1 MKLFD
6 KIFSRN
12 NKSTNIAEEQMK
24 ELINLNQNLI
34 NVTQAGG
41 GT

>member
-12 NKSTNIAEEQMK
+12 NKSTNITEEQMK